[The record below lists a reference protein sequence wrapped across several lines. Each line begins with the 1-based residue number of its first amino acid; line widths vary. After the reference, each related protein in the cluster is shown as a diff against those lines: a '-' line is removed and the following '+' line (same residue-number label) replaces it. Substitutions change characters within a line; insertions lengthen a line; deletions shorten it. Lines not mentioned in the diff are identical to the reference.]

1 MRTPSLGFS
10 LSSAF
15 GFGRRRYI
23 RARRHLSNRYGVLA
37 SNGRNAADQTDANT
51 SIAPVSRARLASI
64 LRTATAWGG
73 PGAQSRQFRRGHRRA
88 VAHEHPQV
96 AVIDNL
102 LADEALQKLQ
112 HYCWASTIW
121 PKVHP
126 NGYLDAMAEHGF
138 ACPLLA
144 QISDELCSTYPA
156 IVQDYPPVRW
166 ATPAFGAL
174 RFRQASARKVK

>member
-1 MRTPSLGFS
+1 M
-10 LSSAF
+10 
-15 GFGRRRYI
+15 
-23 RARRHLSNRYGVLA
+23 
-37 SNGRNAADQTDANT
+37 
-51 SIAPVSRARLASI
+51 
-64 LRTATAWGG
+64 GG

-166 ATPAFGAL
+166 ATSAFGAL